1 MTTSD
6 PVLDALQAALAGEH
20 AAVYAFA
27 AVGGRLEVAGTTA
40 EARAARQS
48 FDVHRS
54 RRDSLTTRVRG
65 LGAVPVASAGVYDVG
80 PMATVADARQV
91 AGEVELGLAGPYAA
105 LVAAMTPAQ
114 RGAPARWLVESS
126 VRAQAWGAEVPD
138 FPGLPER
145 A

>member
-1 MTTSD
+1 MTTTD
-6 PVLDALQAALAGEH
+6 PVLDALQATLAGEH

-27 AVGGRLEVAGTTA
+27 AVGGRLEVAGTAA

-65 LGAVPVASAGVYDVG
+65 LGAIPVASAGVYDVG

-91 AGEVELGLAGPYAA
+91 AGEVELGLAGPYAT
-105 LVAAMTPAQ
+105 LVAAMTPDQ
-114 RGAPARWLVESS
+114 RGAPARWLVEST
-126 VRAQAWGAEVPD
+126 VRAQAWGAAVPD